1 MTIERVSE
9 ILVAVVR
16 DGLYDYTQF
25 GDGTRFTKVQVTG
38 KLYAAIASEVRE
50 VGSGGLAMQIVED
63 SNAFAAIQT
72 RGGSDLRHFNKSVVF
87 THGLVGPRLLLKA
100 HPHV

>member
-1 MTIERVSE
+1 MGHLRLESVAHARIHKLELVCRVGRQQ
-9 ILVAVVR
+9 VA
-16 DGLYDYTQF
+16 L
-25 GDGTRFTKVQVTG
+25 
-38 KLYAAIASEVRE
+38 AAIASEVRE

-72 RGGSDLRHFNKSVVF
+72 RGGSDLRHVNKSVVF
-87 THGLVGPRLLLKA
+87 TQGLVGPRLLLKA